1 MKRTFFD
8 LKIQECTNKK
18 HGPWD
23 LMSWI
28 NKQNLLAIEM
38 IKHNGQL
45 YLDLEDLWQ
54 ALHLSFNITQFHQ
67 IDENA
72 LSKLN
77 LY

>member
-1 MKRTFFD
+1 
-8 LKIQECTNKK
+8 
-18 HGPWD
+18 
-23 LMSWI
+23 
-28 NKQNLLAIEM
+28 M

-45 YLDLEDLWQ
+45 CLDLEDLWQ

-67 IDENA
+67 IDENV